1 MIEKKITYIYGPGRI
16 SKMENNKD
24 FAKEMYYGFFD
35 FSKNYDT
42 QIVEVIP
49 RDKKLYRIISKIL
62 SKLTGVGIH
71 LENELTKEDT
81 QRIFESNDLFFGNQQ
96 LLLNSFLILPKINKK
111 NININV
117 FVMGLL
123 VGRDHFFN
131 KIMLRYLFK
140 YVTRF
145 IFIGE
150 QEFNLANKNFT
161 RHSDKFFYIPFG
173 VDVEFWGDTKINN
186 VDRKNSIL
194 FIGNDLN
201 RDYEFLTKLAESM
214 PNINFVVVTNRL
226 EKEDV
231 NLKNVNLIAGN
242 WHSDDITDLDIKN
255 YYNSS
260 AVTIIPLKNT
270 IQPSGQSVALQ
281 SMASGTPV
289 IITNTKGFW
298 DSNLIHEENLYLLNS
313 DIDIWKKEI
322 VMLLKN
328 KDKYHS
334 IQKNAKEIVSEK
346 FDNKLF
352 NSELLKLI
360 QSE

>member
-71 LENELTKEDT
+71 LENELTKEGT

-150 QEFNLANKNFT
+150 QEFN
-161 RHSDKFFYIPFG
+161 
-173 VDVEFWGDTKINN
+173 
-186 VDRKNSIL
+186 
-194 FIGNDLN
+194 
-201 RDYEFLTKLAESM
+201 
-214 PNINFVVVTNRL
+214 
-226 EKEDV
+226 
-231 NLKNVNLIAGN
+231 
-242 WHSDDITDLDIKN
+242 
-255 YYNSS
+255 
-260 AVTIIPLKNT
+260 
-270 IQPSGQSVALQ
+270 
-281 SMASGTPV
+281 
-289 IITNTKGFW
+289 
-298 DSNLIHEENLYLLNS
+298 
-313 DIDIWKKEI
+313 
-322 VMLLKN
+322 
-328 KDKYHS
+328 
-334 IQKNAKEIVSEK
+334 
-346 FDNKLF
+346 
-352 NSELLKLI
+352 
-360 QSE
+360 